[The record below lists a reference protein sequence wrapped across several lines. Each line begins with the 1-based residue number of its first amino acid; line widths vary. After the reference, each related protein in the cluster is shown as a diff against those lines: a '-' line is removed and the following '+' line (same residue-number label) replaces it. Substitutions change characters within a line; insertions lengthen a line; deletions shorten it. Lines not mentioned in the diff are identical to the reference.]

1 MTVASATLGD
11 GRVVP
16 KEEKHQ
22 VIFASSFG
30 TVFEWYDFYLCAPLT
45 PF

>member
-16 KEEKHQ
+16 KEEEHQ
-22 VIFASSFG
+22 VIFASSLDA
-30 TVFEWYDFYLCAPLT
+30 VFEWYDFCLCAPLT
-45 PF
+45 PS